1 LLRSIATS
9 LLALATFAPAARAS
23 HPHESICLVNAPP
36 DGATDSFV
44 LQAHVGREYKQGP
57 SKDTRDYKYQL
68 RVCDDD
74 NEPADDG
81 STQCTTYESA
91 AVTHSPNAEVTLVG
105 MVDKKKVFFRGI
117 IDVES
122 GKMTGKILPA
132 QVDATKLVPFRAKL
146 DCIQQTWIPL
156 KPEAAKRE

>member
-1 LLRSIATS
+1 MSILS
-9 LLALATFAPAARAS
+9 LVICAPAAIAS

-44 LQAHVGREYKQGP
+44 LQAHVEREYNAAP

-81 STQCTTYESA
+81 STQCTTYQSA
-91 AVTHSPNAEVTLVG
+91 AVTHSPKAVVTLVG
-105 MVDKKKVFFRGI
+105 MVDKKKVFFRGT
-117 IDVES
+117 IDVEA
-122 GKMTGKILPA
+122 GKILPA
-132 QVDATKLVPFRAKL
+132 QVDATTMVPFRAKL